1 MNVFIT
7 GATGF
12 LGTELVKRLVN
23 EGHNVYL
30 LIRNRKKASSLLE
43 KINFEQ
49 QKYVNFYE
57 GELSSKTLGLSSND
71 LIDLK
76 NNIDIIFHTAAYL
89 SFDDSLKNDIFNVN
103 VEGTR
108 QVLNFAQTIGCKKF
122 IHVSTAY
129 TLGNRTLGKE
139 ELYPL
144 EQEFINAYEE
154 SKCHAE
160 HLVMS
165 YGKCFDVTIMR
176 PSIIIGDSKTGEANT
191 TFGLYGILKT
201 VQLLKRRAMKEGYET
216 EVRLLM
222 DKATVSNLVPVDYVI
237 DSLVLG
243 MYYSKTKT
251 IYHITNSHPPT
262 NELVVDVAKDVLEY
276 QSISLASESEIPTFT
291 QLETTINKSLHV
303 FKDYLNRTIK
313 FEDTNMR
320 RLIQDHGMST
330 LKMDEDML
338 YRIISGFENKTLVL
352 K

>member
-30 LIRNRKKASSLLE
+30 LIRNRKKANSLLE

-49 QKYVNFYE
+49 QKHVNFYE
-57 GELSSKTLGLSSND
+57 GELTSEKLGLSSND

-89 SFDDSLKNDIFNVN
+89 SFDDSLRDDIFNVN

-108 QVLNFAQTIGCKKF
+108 QVLNFAQTIDCKKF

-144 EQEFINAYEE
+144 DSEFINAYEE

-165 YGKCFDVTIMR
+165 YGNYFDVTIMR
-176 PSIIIGDSKTGEANT
+176 PAIIVGDSKTGQANT
-191 TFGLYGILKT
+191 TFGLYGVLKT
-201 VQLLKRRAMKEGYET
+201 IQLLKRRAKKEGYET
-216 EVRLLM
+216 DVRLLM
-222 DKATVSNLVPVDYVI
+222 NKATVSNLVPVDYVI

-251 IYHITNSHPPT
+251 IYHITNSQPPT

-276 QSISLASESEIPTFT
+276 QSISLASESEIPSFT
-291 QLETTINKSLHV
+291 PLEATINKSLHM
-303 FKDYLNRTIK
+303 FKDYLNRTIQ
-313 FEDTNMR
+313 FDDENMR
-320 RLIQDHGMST
+320 ELLRYHSVST
-330 LKMDEDML
+330 LDMDEGML
-338 YRIISGFENKTLVL
+338 YRIISGFENKNLVL